1 MEREREESID
11 RERTK
16 RHAKKLNPLS
26 SFSPLTEMKNSTRPP
41 PRSPALPAAFRN
53 QILTGG
59 RGGGAFSSRFG
70 GGGRGGG
77 GGASSSMSSGGSGTP
92 APVRLLGGAS
102 FLHLRA
108 GDVHVLAVTRD
119 NVNAMLAFSF
129 MVKVSEEK
137 RGRERGF
144 IRRRRKTK
152 RYIKKNEKENKPDLN
167 VEI

>member
-1 MEREREESID
+1 MEREREARKNEEA
-11 RERTK
+11 RQKTQPPLLFLPPHRNE
-16 RHAKKLNPLS
+16 KLNA
-26 SFSPLTEMKNSTRPP
+26 PP

-152 RYIKKNEKENKPDLN
+152 RYIKKNEKEKKPDLN